1 MPVSEALAT
10 VSDELVVLK
19 DAFGR
24 IYMTEPEIDQI
35 GDLLPGQGYKIYV
48 SEDCTLLYPPN
59 EGGFKGGSPIA
70 ANGRSQSLAL
80 RSVKPAGAGILV
92 GSSPPTSFSFGGY
105 AVGNTATLVLQVAD
119 ELEGYL
125 VGVRTDENELVGEA
139 VVRNGIAVLS
149 ILGDDTPN
157 PSAAQGASPGDEL
170 DVFILGT
177 DGREIDNYGIQNLLD
192 LLGGSEAPMPLTYQE
207 DALWLALLDAAGEEE
222 VAELPGTF
230 ELAATSY
237 PNPFT
242 RTTTIAYSLDDTA
255 DVEIQVIDVLG
266 RLVATLVAKTQ
277 EAGSYQTEFDG
288 SRMASGTYFYRLR
301 ANHQVHTGRMTL
313 AR

>member
-1 MPVSEALAT
+1 M
-10 VSDELVVLK
+10 
-19 DAFGR
+19 
-24 IYMTEPEIDQI
+24 
-35 GDLLPGQGYKIYV
+35 YV
-48 SEDCTLLYPPN
+48 SEDCTLLYRPN
-59 EGGFKGGSPIA
+59 EGGFKGGSPSA

-192 LLGGSEAPMPLTYQE
+192 LLGGSEASMPLTYQK

-242 RTTTIAYSLDDTA
+242 RTTTIAYSLNDTA